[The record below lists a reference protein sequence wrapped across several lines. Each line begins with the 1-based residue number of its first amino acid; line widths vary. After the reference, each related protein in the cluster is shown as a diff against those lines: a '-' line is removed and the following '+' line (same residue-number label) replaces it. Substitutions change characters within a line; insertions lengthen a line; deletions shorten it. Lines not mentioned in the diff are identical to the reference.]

1 MECLIVPDEFEAGY
15 KSVNT
20 LVDALRKNLYVMKD
34 QEISYTVLTREN
46 LFSDENKNL
55 LFTISQ

>member
-1 MECLIVPDEFEAGY
+1 MPDEFEAGY

-20 LVDALRKNLYVMKD
+20 LVDALRKNWYVMKD

-55 LFTISQ
+55 LFAISQ